1 MNIKNN
7 TKSSR
12 LIIGPAVAV
21 DLLIFSIKDEKLK
34 VLLLNISQGPY
45 KNKWALPGALVG
57 INVSLDDSARDVL
70 ENKAGIKGIHL
81 EQLYAFGAV
90 NRDSRGRSVSV
101 AYMALVDSDKHDPKT
116 TDYYSEIKWIDVA
129 RLPGLAFDHRDI
141 VNYGIDRL
149 RGKLEYSNIAFGL
162 LPKEFTLPEMKNVYE
177 IILGIPVD
185 KRNFYKKI
193 KQLNILDETNK
204 ESLGPKNK
212 PAKLYKFKK
221 RTLILTK

>member
-7 TKSSR
+7 TKSSE
-12 LIIGPAVAV
+12 IVIGPTVAV
-21 DLLIFSIKDEKLK
+21 DLLIFSINDQKLK

-57 INVSLDDSARDVL
+57 IDVSLDNSAKNIL
-70 ENKAGIKGIHL
+70 EDKAGIKGVHL
-81 EQLYAFGAV
+81 EQLYAFGGV
-90 NRDSRGRSVSV
+90 NRDLRGRSISV
-101 AYMALVDSDKHDPKT
+101 AYMALVDSDKHSPET
-116 TDYYSEIKWIDVA
+116 TNYYSEIKWIEIDN
-129 RLPGLAFDHRDI
+129 LPKLAFDHRDI
-141 VNYGIDRL
+141 INYGIDRL

-162 LPKEFTLPEMKNVYE
+162 LPKEFTLPEMKNIYE
-177 IILGIPVD
+177 IILGTPVD

-204 ESLGPKNK
+204 ERLGPKNK